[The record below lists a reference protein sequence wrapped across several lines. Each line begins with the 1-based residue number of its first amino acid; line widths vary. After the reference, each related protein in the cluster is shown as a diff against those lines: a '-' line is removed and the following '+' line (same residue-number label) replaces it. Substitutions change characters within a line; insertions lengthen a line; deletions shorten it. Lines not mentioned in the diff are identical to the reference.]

1 MLCLSGFELYSR
13 WVPLLNFSFF
23 PMSKLNWNQLGG
35 SNESDSVNQ
44 KYDSDFRRL
53 LRKNCFL
60 NLTAMPLFIT
70 KS

>member
-1 MLCLSGFELYSR
+1 MFK
-13 WVPLLNFSFF
+13 WFWTIFSLGAPVEF

-60 NLTAMPLFIT
+60 DLTAMPLFIT